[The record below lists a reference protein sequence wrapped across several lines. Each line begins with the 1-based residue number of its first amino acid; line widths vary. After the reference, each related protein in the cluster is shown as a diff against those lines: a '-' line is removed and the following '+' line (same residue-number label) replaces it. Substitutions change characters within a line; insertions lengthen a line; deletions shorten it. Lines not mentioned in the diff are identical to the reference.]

1 MDQAHLETDKII
13 DKIAKRLNREYKT
26 ANKDMEKKL
35 EKYLKAFDR
44 KDREKRDLLKQGLIS
59 EQEYKDWR
67 IGQIMIGKRWEEMLD
82 TLAQDYHNTNEIARQ
97 IAKDNAYDVYA
108 LNHDYG
114 TFQVEKESLVDTS
127 YTLYDRGTVS
137 RLAQADQKMLPDPSE
152 RTLKRIRDAKEKRW
166 SKQKLNSAIMQGI
179 LQGEPLAKVA
189 KRLQSVTNM
198 EKAQAMRNART
209 MMTNAQSAGRYD
221 AYRRAKGMG
230 IDFKVVWI
238 ATLDNRTRHEHRQ
251 LDGQMQDVDTPFEV
265 DGQKIMYPAD
275 LGGSGYKVPPELIYN
290 CRCTIGAAI
299 PGTKLYEQGLQGVD
313 RFSRLGDMSYEE
325 WKNEHQN
332 NFSTAEPVNTPKT
345 KPFESVKIKGALGED
360 YEEFRGLVD
369 KSETKGLFD
378 KYSDQCNRISRTSG
392 GGVYRPLSDSIEFSY
407 SKDAGTNKFGT
418 LAHES
423 GHMFDAKIGRHPKL
437 HFNEIDTINN
447 RCKFGSGTFKFLK
460 ETPSMSDEFLSALRR
475 DAERL
480 RPMIK
485 DRSIVSAMLATKE
498 TRNASGNVQD
508 FLDGLFS
515 TQDKGLLPWGHG
527 DRYYNRAY
535 NRRVKQLGL
544 EKQLKEAYKELGFD
558 ASNQAKV
565 KRLTR
570 LYETSSEAWANVN
583 SAVTVGGMELEEF
596 EKYMPETVKAF
607 KGIIKVVQ

>member
-13 DKIAKRLNREYKT
+13 EKIAKRLNREYKT

-44 KDREKRDLLKQGLIS
+44 KDRAKRDLLKQGLIS

-137 RLAQADQKMLPDPSE
+137 RLAKADQKMLPDPSE

-230 IDFKVVWI
+230 INFKVVWI

-265 DGQKIMYPAD
+265 DGQQIMYPAD

-290 CRCTIGAAI
+290 CRCTIGVAI

-325 WKNEHQN
+325 WKNEH
-332 NFSTAEPVNTPKT
+332 TEAEQ
-345 KPFESVKIKGALGED
+345 KIDAGIIPIKLGNADNLLAEKAQD
-360 YEEFRGLVD
+360 I
-369 KSETKGLFD
+369 SEYAKRLD
-378 KYSDQCNRISRTSG
+378 
-392 GGVYRPLSDSIEFSY
+392 SDSVQKFNKIFGQAEYKAAEDGSY
-407 SKDAGTNKFGT
+407 YNPDDKAIYIKPDSSAPHTAF
-418 LAHES
+418 HES
-423 GHMFDAKIGRHPKL
+423 IHWMDYHADLQIVDDWGFFENIYDEDFNITGKKWIPKEVVIKEHASFSEKIAWTWGS
-437 HFNEIDTINN
+437 D
-447 RCKFGSGTFKFLK
+447 FGNGS
-460 ETPSMSDEFLSALRR
+460 
-475 DAERL
+475 
-480 RPMIK
+480 
-485 DRSIVSAMLATKE
+485 LATKDLSNFE
-498 TRNASGNVQD
+498 KICGTSGNYGYGRKDLGDDVRAINAFLKKRGISKSDPD
-508 FLDGLFS
+508 FIHFSDFISAISYDANMGSVITGGHEYDYWTGYNGDEHRIAEITAGYQVLKSLGRNDLLEVERELAPALMNLLDTEWSKLW
-515 TQDKGLLPWGHG
+515 QKL
-527 DRYYNRAY
+527 
-535 NRRVKQLGL
+535 
-544 EKQLKEAYKELGFD
+544 
-558 ASNQAKV
+558 
-565 KRLTR
+565 
-570 LYETSSEAWANVN
+570 
-583 SAVTVGGMELEEF
+583 
-596 EKYMPETVKAF
+596 
-607 KGIIKVVQ
+607 

>member
-13 DKIAKRLNREYKT
+13 EKIAKRLNREYKT

-44 KDREKRDLLKQGLIS
+44 KDKAKRDLLKQGLIS

-108 LNHDYG
+108 LNHDFG

-127 YTLYDRGTVS
+127 YSLYDRATVS
-137 RLAQADQKMLPDPSE
+137 RLVKENPKMLPDPSE

-166 SKQKLNSAIMQGI
+166 SKQKMTSAIMQGI
-179 LQGEPLAKVA
+179 LQGEPLSKVA

-238 ATLDNRTRHEHRQ
+238 ATLDNRTRHEHRL

-265 DGQKIMYPAD
+265 DGQQIMYPAD

-299 PGTKLYEQGLQGVD
+299 PRTKLYEQGLQGVD

-325 WKNEHQN
+325 WKGEHQK
-332 NFSTAEPVNTPKT
+332 EP
-345 KPFESVKIKGALGED
+345 
-360 YEEFRGLVD
+360 
-369 KSETKGLFD
+369 
-378 KYSDQCNRISRTSG
+378 Q
-392 GGVYRPLSDSIEFSY
+392 
-407 SKDAGTNKFGT
+407 
-418 LAHES
+418 
-423 GHMFDAKIGRHPKL
+423 
-437 HFNEIDTINN
+437 
-447 RCKFGSGTFKFLK
+447 
-460 ETPSMSDEFLSALRR
+460 
-475 DAERL
+475 
-480 RPMIK
+480 
-485 DRSIVSAMLATKE
+485 
-498 TRNASGNVQD
+498 
-508 FLDGLFS
+508 
-515 TQDKGLLPWGHG
+515 
-527 DRYYNRAY
+527 
-535 NRRVKQLGL
+535 
-544 EKQLKEAYKELGFD
+544 
-558 ASNQAKV
+558 
-565 KRLTR
+565 
-570 LYETSSEAWANVN
+570 
-583 SAVTVGGMELEEF
+583 
-596 EKYMPETVKAF
+596 
-607 KGIIKVVQ
+607 

>member
-13 DKIAKRLNREYKT
+13 EKIAKRLNREYKT

-35 EKYLKAFDR
+35 EKYFKAFDR
-44 KDREKRDLLKQGLIS
+44 KDKEKRDLLKKGLITQ
-59 EQEYKDWR
+59 QEYKDWR

-137 RLAQADQKMLPDPSE
+137 RLAKADQKMLPDPSE

-209 MMTNAQSAGRYD
+209 MMTNAQSSGRYD

-230 IDFKVVWI
+230 IYFKVVWI

-251 LDGQMQDVDTPFEV
+251 LDGQMQEVDTPFEV
-265 DGQKIMYPAD
+265 DGQQIMYPAD
-275 LGGSGYKVPPELIYN
+275 LGGTNYKVPPELIYN

-313 RFSRLGDMSYEE
+313 RFSRLKDMSYEE
-325 WKNEHQN
+325 WKGEHKK
-332 NFSTAEPVNTPKT
+332 EP
-345 KPFESVKIKGALGED
+345 
-360 YEEFRGLVD
+360 
-369 KSETKGLFD
+369 
-378 KYSDQCNRISRTSG
+378 Q
-392 GGVYRPLSDSIEFSY
+392 
-407 SKDAGTNKFGT
+407 
-418 LAHES
+418 
-423 GHMFDAKIGRHPKL
+423 
-437 HFNEIDTINN
+437 
-447 RCKFGSGTFKFLK
+447 
-460 ETPSMSDEFLSALRR
+460 
-475 DAERL
+475 
-480 RPMIK
+480 
-485 DRSIVSAMLATKE
+485 
-498 TRNASGNVQD
+498 
-508 FLDGLFS
+508 
-515 TQDKGLLPWGHG
+515 
-527 DRYYNRAY
+527 
-535 NRRVKQLGL
+535 
-544 EKQLKEAYKELGFD
+544 
-558 ASNQAKV
+558 
-565 KRLTR
+565 
-570 LYETSSEAWANVN
+570 
-583 SAVTVGGMELEEF
+583 
-596 EKYMPETVKAF
+596 
-607 KGIIKVVQ
+607 

>member
-13 DKIAKRLNREYKT
+13 EKIAKRLNREYKT

-44 KDREKRDLLKQGLIS
+44 KDRAKRDLLKQGLIS

-137 RLAQADQKMLPDPSE
+137 RLAKADQKMLPDPSE

-189 KRLQSVTNM
+189 KRLQTVTNM

-265 DGQKIMYPAD
+265 DGQQIMYPAD

-325 WKNEHQN
+325 WKGEHQN
-332 NFSTAEPVNTPKT
+332 RAE
-345 KPFESVKIKGALGED
+345 
-360 YEEFRGLVD
+360 
-369 KSETKGLFD
+369 
-378 KYSDQCNRISRTSG
+378 
-392 GGVYRPLSDSIEFSY
+392 
-407 SKDAGTNKFGT
+407 
-418 LAHES
+418 ES
-423 GHMFDAKIGRHPKL
+423 GSHEIVQGRDITKIWTRREDSFDYAIEDVINAQGFDGKPRIVSKNE
-437 HFNEIDTINN
+437 FNEAVKKAN
-447 RCKFGSGTFKFLK
+447 
-460 ETPSMSDEFLSALRR
+460 
-475 DAERL
+475 
-480 RPMIK
+480 
-485 DRSIVSAMLATKE
+485 
-498 TRNASGNVQD
+498 SGNGFIAQRTYSAPD
-508 FLDGLFS
+508 QETLDDYRNQLYKGKWYVDCSNGGSLFGQGMYTS
-515 TQDKGLLPWGHG
+515 SNYKGELSNAIKM
-527 DRYYNRAY
+527 DM
-535 NRRVKQLGL
+535 KS
-544 EKQLKEAYKELGFD
+544 YKELGESRLQKGVSYIETMTLD
-558 ASNQAKV
+558 PTAKIIDV
-565 KRLTR
+565 DELHEMKIKYAEQFEGRKRRDIRRMDNGVFATLMGYDGIRGGTR
-570 LYETSSEAWANVN
+570 DNVY
-583 SAVTVGGMELEEF
+583 TVILNRTKVIILENN
-596 EKYMPETVKAF
+596 
-607 KGIIKVVQ
+607 

>member
-13 DKIAKRLNREYKT
+13 EKIAKRLNREYKT

-44 KDREKRDLLKQGLIS
+44 KDKAKRELLKQGLIS
-59 EQEYKDWR
+59 QQEYKDWR

-137 RLAQADQKMLPDPSE
+137 RLAKADQKMLPDPSE

-238 ATLDNRTRHEHRQ
+238 ATLDNRTRHEHRL

-299 PGTKLYEQGLQGVD
+299 PGTKLYEQGLQGID
-313 RFSRLGDMSYEE
+313 RFSRLRGMSYEE
-325 WKNEHQN
+325 WKGEHKK
-332 NFSTAEPVNTPKT
+332 EPK
-345 KPFESVKIKGALGED
+345 
-360 YEEFRGLVD
+360 
-369 KSETKGLFD
+369 
-378 KYSDQCNRISRTSG
+378 
-392 GGVYRPLSDSIEFSY
+392 
-407 SKDAGTNKFGT
+407 
-418 LAHES
+418 
-423 GHMFDAKIGRHPKL
+423 
-437 HFNEIDTINN
+437 
-447 RCKFGSGTFKFLK
+447 
-460 ETPSMSDEFLSALRR
+460 
-475 DAERL
+475 
-480 RPMIK
+480 
-485 DRSIVSAMLATKE
+485 
-498 TRNASGNVQD
+498 
-508 FLDGLFS
+508 
-515 TQDKGLLPWGHG
+515 
-527 DRYYNRAY
+527 
-535 NRRVKQLGL
+535 
-544 EKQLKEAYKELGFD
+544 
-558 ASNQAKV
+558 
-565 KRLTR
+565 
-570 LYETSSEAWANVN
+570 
-583 SAVTVGGMELEEF
+583 
-596 EKYMPETVKAF
+596 
-607 KGIIKVVQ
+607 